1 MAQQDITGLLTGIF
15 AGDPA
20 AQQQKLLS
28 QQAVAQNPN
37 LLASAQTQIGRAP
50 EQLARMR
57 QNVGGMFGQDLRS
70 SGQKVQEQL
79 QGIDVTR
86 PEGQQQ
92 AVSLI
97 SQIDPARALALQT
110 QFNERNK
117 AELKAAAEFGLE
129 KDKLDYQKESLAAQ
143 QGQLKVSD
151 RKAIREATANA
162 RANADKANELIGLA
176 KDYETFEPTGGFL
189 GTFKNKWKEF
199 TGTQGGEE
207 IARTRFL
214 SLRSTVTNDKLP
226 PGAASDKDV
235 ALALEGWPSA
245 YADPDTLASFMRGQA
260 KLAAILAEREDARA
274 AFMSKDGLDV
284 GFSDKWR
291 ESVQEE
297 GFSERIANK
306 YGLEWMPVETVDAST
321 LQGVPD
327 VNTPTQ
333 QEIDLGNRVIAAQA
347 RQGSRR

>member
-15 AGDPA
+15 TGDPV
-20 AQQQKLLS
+20 AQQQQLLS
-28 QQAVAQNPN
+28 QKAVAQNPN
-37 LLASAQTQIGRAP
+37 LLASTQTQIGRAP
-50 EQLARMR
+50 AQLSRMR

-70 SGQKVQEQL
+70 AGQKVQEQL
-79 QGIDVTR
+79 KGLDVTK

-110 QFNERNK
+110 QFNEKNK

-129 KDKLDYQKESLAAQ
+129 KDRLDYQKESLAAQ
-143 QGQLKVSD
+143 QGELKVSD

-306 YGLEWMPVETVDAST
+306 YGLEWTPIETVDAST

-333 QEIDLGNRVIAAQA
+333 REIELGNRLTS
-347 RQGSRR
+347 RGSR

>member
-15 AGDPA
+15 TGDPV
-20 AQQQKLLS
+20 AQQQQLLS

-37 LLASAQTQIGRAP
+37 LLASTQTQIGRAP
-50 EQLARMR
+50 AQLSRMR

-70 SGQKVQEQL
+70 AGQKVQEQL
-79 QGIDVTR
+79 KGLDVTK

-97 SQIDPARALALQT
+97 SQIDPARGLALQT
-110 QFNERNK
+110 QFNEKNK

-129 KDKLDYQKESLAAQ
+129 KDRLDYQKESLAAQ

-162 RANADKANELIGLA
+162 RANSDRARQLISVA
-176 KDYETFEPTGGFL
+176 KDYERFEPTGGIL
-189 GTFKNKWKEF
+189 GYGKDKWAEF
-199 TGTQGGEE
+199 TGTQGGEQ
-207 IARTRFL
+207 IAKANFD
-214 SLRSTVTNDKLP
+214 SLKASVIANNLP

-235 ALALEGWPSA
+235 ELALKGYPNTSYNAEQLS
-245 YADPDTLASFMRGQA
+245 SFLRGQA

-274 AFMSKDGLDV
+274 EYMSKDGLDV
-284 GFSDKWR
+284 GFSNKWS
-291 ESVQEE
+291 ETLQEK
-297 GFSERIANK
+297 GFDERIAKK
-306 YGLEWMPVETVDAST
+306 YGLEWTPSEAVDAST

-333 QEIDLGNRVIAAQA
+333 REIELGNRLTS
-347 RQGSRR
+347 RGSR